1 MNLAEE
7 LANAG
12 YRLDSESD
20 SDQSEHSLNSEN
32 LNLFLN
38 QQNKE
43 SLDEFRQRIFG
54 KMDGDD
60 IGGLDNDQQQQF
72 IGAHPPP
79 GGAQPQAPAAEPNP
93 WVVISELNAALNI
106 VKTESNN
113 KFLAQENNIANL
125 NNQVYS
131 LYEQNK
137 ELSTRLNNRKQKNKL
152 KILRFDGDTME
163 WPLYKR
169 TFISACV
176 NNEMD
181 DGESKRAL
189 QHALS
194 MNTLWQVF
202 DINIEKS
209 PYLEM
214 TFEKFLELVDS
225 RFNPLSREINARA
238 LFEQMRQGSTEPM
251 EKFANKIRALYEAAY
266 PNASDE
272 STNERIMIDKFVQ
285 GIYDGRLRINILE
298 KQPKTLTEALNIVT
312 ERMSYNLTAEYYAT
326 GKPPT
331 APPTGAKLMLG
342 DGSPEDYS
350 MGAVKAVPG
359 EESNV
364 AAIRGQGAKKSSFK
378 CHFCGLEGHYA
389 RDCYKKKNQA
399 ANRGRGGGGQR
410 RGQGRGRRGPLMKQ
424 GGNKP
429 ERPSGK
435 GRGYKPAHGIHAM
448 TQEEDEGVNETYE
461 DEDSSNSGEE

>member
-1 MNLAEE
+1 MDADGLEPP
-7 LANAG
+7 LIG
-12 YRLDSESD
+12 PQLP
-20 SDQSEHSLNSEN
+20 QGGQH
-32 LNLFLN
+32 
-38 QQNKE
+38 QQ
-43 SLDEFRQRIFG
+43 
-54 KMDGDD
+54 
-60 IGGLDNDQQQQF
+60 GGQNH
-72 IGAHPPP
+72 GAD
-79 GGAQPQAPAAEPNP
+79 PNP
-93 WVVISELNAALNI
+93 WVVIAELNAALN
-106 VKTESNN
+106 VVRTESNN
-113 KFLAQENNIANL
+113 KFLAQESNIANL
-125 NNQVYS
+125 NNQMAN
-131 LYEQNK
+131 LYDQNNTLN
-137 ELSTRLNNRKQKNKL
+137 ERLNNRKQKNKI
-152 KILRFDGDTME
+152 KILRFDQDTME

-169 TFISACV
+169 TFVSACI

-181 DGESKRAL
+181 DGERKRAL
-189 QHALS
+189 QNALS
-194 MNTLWQVF
+194 QNTLWQVF
-202 DINIEKS
+202 DINIEKA

-214 TFEKFLELVDS
+214 TFDDFLKLVDS
-225 RFNPLSREINARA
+225 RFNPISREINARA
-238 LFEQMRQGSTEPM
+238 MFEQRRQGATESP
-251 EKFANKIRALYEAAY
+251 EKFANTIRALYEAAY
-266 PNASDE
+266 PEASDI
-272 STNERIMIDKFVQ
+272 STNERIMRDKFIQ

-298 KQPKTLTEALNIVT
+298 KQPKTLADALNVVS
-312 ERMSYNLTAEYYAT
+312 ERISYNLTAEYYAT

-350 MGAVKAVPG
+350 MGAVKTVPD

-435 GRGYKPAHGIHAM
+435 GRGYRPAHGVHAM
-448 TQEEDEGVNETYE
+448 THGEDGEEDQLFE
-461 DEDSSNSGEE
+461 EDSSNSGEE

>member
-7 LANAG
+7 LVNAG
-12 YRLDSESD
+12 YKPESESD
-20 SDQSEHSLNSEN
+20 SDHSEHSLGSED
-32 LNLFLN
+32 LNFFLN
-38 QQNKE
+38 QQNNE
-43 SLDEFRQRIFG
+43 SLDEFHRRIFG
-54 KMDGDD
+54 EMDD
-60 IGGLDNDQQQQF
+60 L
-72 IGAHPPP
+72 A
-79 GGAQPQAPAAEPNP
+79 GGAGNGQDQPFFGPNLPQDGQHQAPAGEPPDP
-93 WVVISELNAALNI
+93 WAVVAQLNSALD
-106 VKTESNN
+106 VVRTESNN
-113 KFLAQENNIANL
+113 KFLAQEGHIANL
-125 NNQVYS
+125 NNQVS
-131 LYEQNK
+131 NLYQQNNTLN
-137 ELSTRLNNRKQKNKL
+137 ERLMNRKQKHKI
-152 KILRFDGDTME
+152 KILRFDADTME

-169 TFISACV
+169 TFVSACV

-181 DGESKRAL
+181 DGERKRAL
-189 QHALS
+189 QNALS

-214 TFEKFLELVDS
+214 TFEDFLKLVDS

-238 LFEQMRQGSTEPM
+238 MFEQMRQGSTEAI
-251 EKFANKIRALYEAAY
+251 EKFANKTRALYEAAY
-266 PNASDE
+266 PNASD
-272 STNERIMIDKFVQ
+272 SATNERIMIDKFVQ

-350 MGAVKAVPG
+350 MGAVKTVPV

-399 ANRGRGGGGQR
+399 ANRGKGGRGQR

-435 GRGYKPAHGIHAM
+435 GRGYRPAHGVNAM
-448 TQEEDEGVNETYE
+448 TQKEDEEEDQLFE
-461 DEDSSNSGEE
+461 DDSSNSGEE